1 MTTHEAVTRL
11 WDEDISQ
18 DDLVTAYQALVDTGA
33 AWKLEGHVG
42 RTAMSLIEDGQVALG
57 PTAHYDYWG
66 NRVPS
71 RDEVEPGTKG
81 SVEYVRERSGREIT

>member
-1 MTTHEAVTRL
+1 MNVQEAVTRL
-11 WDEDISQ
+11 WDDDITL
-18 DDLVTAYQALVDTGA
+18 DDEVTAYQALVDSGY
-33 AWKLEGHVG
+33 AWQLEGHVG
-42 RTAMSLIEDGQVALG
+42 RTAMALIESGHVALG

-81 SVEYVRERSGREIT
+81 SVEYVRERTGREV